1 MPIYK
6 IRIGTAYEGL
16 EDYEKTEK
24 CYRDALSFL
33 EELKLSGYWNEAL
46 FQRNIAN
53 ALMFQEKY
61 QDAIETSER
70 AYNKRMKLLGKHPQ
84 TGSLSCII
92 LQ

>member
-6 IRIGTAYEGL
+6 NRIGTAYEGL

-46 FQRNIAN
+46 FQ
-53 ALMFQEKY
+53 EKY